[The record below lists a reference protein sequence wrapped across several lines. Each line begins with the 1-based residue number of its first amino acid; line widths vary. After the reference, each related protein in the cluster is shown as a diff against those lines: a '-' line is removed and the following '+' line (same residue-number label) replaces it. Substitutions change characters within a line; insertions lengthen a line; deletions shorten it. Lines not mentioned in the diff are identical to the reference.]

1 MVTNTPVNGKTTP
14 NMALGVTSMQEEK
27 VILENGV
34 ETGNMAKAS
43 KNLKTVT
50 YWKVTII
57 MGLSTVKEKLFIIV
71 VLYTED
77 TSLKTKSRDLGA
89 IQL

>member
-1 MVTNTPVNGKTTP
+1 METNTLVNGKTTP
-14 NMALGVTSMQEEK
+14 NLALGVTSMQEEK
-27 VILENGV
+27 VILENGG

-57 MGLSTVKEKLFIIV
+57 MGLSMVKEKLFIIV
-71 VLYTED
+71 VLYTEV